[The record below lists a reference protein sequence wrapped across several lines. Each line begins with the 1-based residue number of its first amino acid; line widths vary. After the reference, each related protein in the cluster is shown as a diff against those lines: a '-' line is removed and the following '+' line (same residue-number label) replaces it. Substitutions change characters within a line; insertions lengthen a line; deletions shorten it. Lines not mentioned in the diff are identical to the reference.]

1 MTRTTKKNFLQW
13 HKVLEIQFTSLMKKC
28 NSKSR
33 QEATGT
39 SLEGEEP
46 SENEQLLEDL
56 IKRFEESDRERKQIL

>member
-1 MTRTTKKNFLQW
+1 
-13 HKVLEIQFTSLMKKC
+13 MKKC

-46 SENEQLLEDL
+46 PENEQLLEDL